1 MAQFSY
7 SQLESLWIQAGG
19 SKVLAP
25 LMAAIALAESGGNS
39 DALNPNDNGGLQTS
53 VGLWQVSNGTHNY
66 PAAWLTPEGN
76 AREAVNKLQTQ
87 GITAWDTYTSGAY
100 KQFLRGNVPPGV
112 GTVVGGQVP
121 QQGGLGG
128 FVSGVWRD
136 LNLPI
141 AAIGSVLGS
150 ASSVAQAIAALAAPL
165 VKIAE
170 ALDWLFH
177 PAHWIRL
184 LAGFA
189 GGVLVLAGV
198 WQMSHAGGA

>member
-1 MAQFSY
+1 VQYTYA
-7 SQLESLWIQAGG
+7 QLEQLWIQAGG
-19 SKVLAP
+19 SKILAP
-25 LMAAIALAESGGNS
+25 LMAAIAEAESSGNS
-39 DALNPNDNGGLQTS
+39 DALNPNDNNGTQTS

-87 GITAWDTYTSGAY
+87 GITAWGTYTSGAY
-100 KQFLRGNVPPGV
+100 KKFLRGGVPPDV
-112 GTVVGGQVP
+112 GTLVGGPVP
-121 QQGGLGG
+121 QAGGLGG
-128 FVSGVWRD
+128 FVSGVWSI

-141 AAIGSVLGS
+141 AGAESLLGS
-150 ASSVAQAIAALAAPL
+150 ASAIAQAIAALAAPL

-170 ALDWLFH
+170 AIDWFFH

-184 LAGFA
+184 FAGIA
-189 GGVLVLAGV
+189 GGVLVLGGV